1 MVGLIDRRPLWSA
14 AATIAVVFGIGYAG
28 WSLVSEDDGDASEP
42 EQPTLEE
49 EEWAEAE
56 PTPREPE
63 PPSDSEEES
72 ASEPDE
78 TSSPSAEADEEAR
91 EDESAE
97 GGDDQPTEVAQQTDD
112 GESERSGDE
121 EIDRPVDATRDEL
134 FPGQGRNTQER
145 EQYKPAVLEIVTN
158 FDKAEV
164 TVNGL
169 PYPEYVSG
177 DDDEEGMVV
186 PAGGPY
192 TVKVKYDGKE
202 KVYTVSLDPY
212 EVRVM
217 MVELS
222 GYEGGAPAKSGSP
235 RPNRREKSRSG
246 PSKDDQKQGN
256 GRVTVYSKPK
266 GTVQVDGNARDQKTP
281 GTIEVEAGQHD
292 IQVQFDDGSTSESKT
307 VRVREGSRIKL
318 FFRKRD

>member
-1 MVGLIDRRPLWSA
+1 MVGLIDRRPLWMA
-14 AATIAVVFGIGYAG
+14 AATIAVVVGIGYAG
-28 WSLVSEDDGDASEP
+28 WSFLSEENGDAP
-42 EQPTLEE
+42 DPKQPPLEQ

-63 PPSDSEEES
+63 PPSDEENEPE
-72 ASEPDE
+72 SEPDE
-78 TSSPSAEADEEAR
+78 TSSPTAESDEENR
-91 EDESAE
+91 EDESVEEAE
-97 GGDDQPTEVAQQTDD
+97 EQPTEVAQQADD
-112 GESERSGDE
+112 RESERSQEDGV
-121 EIDRPVDATRDEL
+121 DRPVDATRDEL
-134 FPGQGRNTQER
+134 FPGQARNRQER
-145 EQYKPAVLEIVTN
+145 EEYKPAVLEIVTN
-158 FDKAEV
+158 FEKAEV

-177 DDDEEGMVV
+177 DDEDGMVL

-192 TVKVKYDGKE
+192 TVKVRYDGKE
-202 KVYTVSLDPY
+202 KVYRLSLDPY

-222 GYEGGAPAKSGSP
+222 GYEGGAPTRSGSP
-235 RPNRREKSRSG
+235 RPNRRKNSRSG
-246 PSKDDQKQGN
+246 PSKDDQQGN

-266 GTVQVDGNARDQKTP
+266 GTVQVDGSARDQKTP

>member
-1 MVGLIDRRPLWSA
+1 MIDRRPLWMA
-14 AATIAVVFGIGYAG
+14 AATIAVVVGIGYAG
-28 WSLVSEDDGDASEP
+28 WSLVWEEAGDADEP
-42 EQPTLEE
+42 KQPHLEE

-63 PPSDSEEES
+63 PPRDEEDEPEAES
-72 ASEPDE
+72 DE
-78 TSSPSAEADEEAR
+78 TSSPTAEADEEKR

-97 GGDDQPTEVAQQTDD
+97 EAEKQPTEVAQQVDD
-112 GESERSGDE
+112 GESEREQEDG
-121 EIDRPVDATRDEL
+121 IDRPVDATRDEL
-134 FPGQGRNTQER
+134 FPGQGRNRQER
-145 EQYKPAVLEIVTN
+145 EEYKPAVLEIVTN

-169 PYPEYVSG
+169 PYPEYVSR
-177 DDDEEGMVV
+177 DDKEGMVV

-222 GYEGGAPAKSGSP
+222 GYEGGAPTKSASP

-246 PSKDDQKQGN
+246 PSKDDQQGN

>member
-1 MVGLIDRRPLWSA
+1 MA
-14 AATIAVVFGIGYAG
+14 AAAIAVVFGIGYAG
-28 WSLVSEDDGDASEP
+28 WSLVSEDEGGASEP
-42 EQPTLEE
+42 QQPTLEE

-63 PPSDSEEES
+63 PATDE
-72 ASEPDE
+72 E
-78 TSSPSAEADEEAR
+78 TSSSSVENEEPAEDESGEEADE
-91 EDESAE
+91 
-97 GGDDQPTEVAQQTDD
+97 QPTEVAQQSDD
-112 GESERSGDE
+112 GKSEGERQDE
-121 EIDRPVDATRDEL
+121 MDRPVDATRDEL
-134 FPGQGRNTQER
+134 FPGQARNKQER
-145 EQYKPAVLEIVTN
+145 EEYKPAVLEIVTN
-158 FDKAEV
+158 FEKAEV

-177 DDDEEGMVV
+177 DDEEDGMVL

-192 TVKVKYDGKE
+192 TVRVKYDGKE
-202 KVYTVSLDPY
+202 KVYTLSLDPY

-235 RPNRREKSRSG
+235 GPNRRDRGRSG
-246 PSKDDQKQGN
+246 PSKDNQQGN

-266 GTVQVDGNARDQKTP
+266 GTVQVDGSARDQKTP